1 MAKWIIAEAGTDCTR
16 VVRNC
21 NTLIEAEMVLT
32 DIEAEDKQMGMY
44 KDDFYE
50 IVYDGVKYAD
60 LCTTAKITCM
70 SEFLD
75 KIVPYDWDDINEGDV
90 ADLEDNILYTIG
102 SQFWFDEDGFWYD
115 ESIGRL

>member
-1 MAKWIIAEAGTDCTR
+1 MAKWIIQDREAGNFIDDFS
-16 VVRNC
+16 
-21 NTLIEAEMVLT
+21 TLIDAEIAVGNY
-32 DIEAEDKQMGMY
+32 ESADKREGIY
-44 KDDFYE
+44 KEDFYE
-50 IVYDGVKYAD
+50 IVYDGIKYTD

-75 KIVPYDWDDINEGDV
+75 KIVPYDWDDINEGDI